1 MLLLNAR
8 LLAPLES
15 ACVVLIICKS
25 QIHDMWS
32 FVILLSH
39 EFESQARGWEP
50 VSQIVTEGS
59 LLTTSTNRI
68 LVSTSHS
75 LDFLCGSAGKES
87 ACNAWDLGVI
97 PGLGRS
103 PGEGKGYPRQYSV
116 LSGEFHALYSPWGH
130 KEWDMTEWLSVIPY
144 ALNFWCISFD
154 ALLPP
159 SKNMKKYQL
168 TANLSDGSEGK
179 IKRLIK
185 RDSPSN
191 NRCFKE
197 WGVKCDDSLVSWCEK
212 S

>member
-15 ACVVLIICKS
+15 ACVVSIICKS

-39 EFESQARGWEP
+39 EFESQARGWEL
-50 VSQIVTEGS
+50 VSQIVIEGS

-87 ACNAWDLGVI
+87 ACNARDLGVI

-103 PGEGKGYPRQYSV
+103 PGEGKGYPLQYSGLESSMHSIV
-116 LSGEFHALYSPWGH
+116 HGVTKSG
-130 KEWDMTEWLSVIPY
+130 T
-144 ALNFWCISFD
+144 
-154 ALLPP
+154 
-159 SKNMKKYQL
+159 
-168 TANLSDGSEGK
+168 
-179 IKRLIK
+179 
-185 RDSPSN
+185 
-191 NRCFKE
+191 
-197 WGVKCDDSLVSWCEK
+197 
-212 S
+212 